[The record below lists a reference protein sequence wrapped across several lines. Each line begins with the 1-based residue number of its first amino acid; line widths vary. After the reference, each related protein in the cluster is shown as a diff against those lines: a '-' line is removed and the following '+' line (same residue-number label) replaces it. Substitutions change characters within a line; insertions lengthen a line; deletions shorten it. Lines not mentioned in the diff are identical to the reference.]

1 MASSDTKPFL
11 PPEDGEYRLHR
22 LYSIDLDSV
31 RYSLGLIRRYRRNDI
46 RFCVFRE
53 LVITYARPFSGSRRP
68 GARRYCLPPEFV
80 PSEYRPLHDE
90 LMILR
95 SQLFAHTDYT
105 YHQPKVMR
113 WNTERGPVFPM
124 SFRRGEYEKWLKRL
138 DEIGRLVEALD
149 TLLRRRTSEFES
161 AS

>member
-1 MASSDTKPFL
+1 MASTETTLLL
-11 PPEDGEYRLHR
+11 PAEDIAYRLHR

-31 RYSLGLIRRYRRNDI
+31 RQSLRLIRRYRRNDI

-53 LVITYARPFSGSRRP
+53 LVVTYGRPFSGSRRP
-68 GARRYCLPPEFV
+68 DAERYCLPPEFV
-80 PSEYRPLHDE
+80 PSEYRSLHDE
-90 LMILR
+90 LMTLR
-95 SQLFAHTDYT
+95 NQLFAHTDYT
-105 YHQPKVMR
+105 YHQPTVTR
-113 WNTERGPVFPM
+113 WQTERGLVFPM

-149 TLLRRRTSEFES
+149 TLLRRRTSELES